1 MWMTAGSGYHLRGD
15 LPAKM
20 ANPHPARGARGASED
35 TGVQRYL
42 IRRLLLLIPTLFL
55 ASVLIFS
62 IIALAPG
69 DPARMMLGTQA
80 TPEEIEVE
88 RERLG
93 LNKPLP
99 VRYMVW
105 LSDIVQL
112 NLGVSQSNRRPVA
125 QLIGDAIPN
134 TLRLAFISLA
144 VAMVIG
150 FPLGVLAAVNANR
163 RIDAII
169 TGLNSLGLAMPAF
182 WFGLLLILFFSV
194 ELRWLPASG
203 IGEPTA
209 PFYARL
215 QYLIMPVA
223 TIAVSNLS
231 VFSRYVRS
239 AMIDVLS
246 ADYVRTARAK
256 GLAERVVVSRHA
268 LRNAMIPVITIVGI
282 QFGRLLGGA
291 VVTESVFAYPGIGRL
306 VINSIANRDYPVVQ
320 GTLMLVVLIFLL
332 TNIIVDASY
341 ALLDPRVKLE
351 RSQ

>member
-1 MWMTAGSGYHLRGD
+1 M
-15 LPAKM
+15 
-20 ANPHPARGARGASED
+20 
-35 TGVQRYL
+35 QRYL

-55 ASVLIFS
+55 ASVLIFA

-69 DPARMMLGTQA
+69 DPARMMLGSQA
-80 TPEEIEVE
+80 TPEEVEVE

-93 LNKPLP
+93 LDRPIP
-99 VRYMVW
+99 VRYAIW
-105 LSDIVQL
+105 LSDVAQL
-112 NLGVSQSNRRPVA
+112 NLGVSQSNRRPVSS
-125 QLIGDAIPN
+125 LIADAIPN
-134 TLRLAFISLA
+134 TMRLALISLA
-144 VAMVIG
+144 VAMLIG
-150 FPLGVLAAVNANR
+150 FPLGVFAAINANR
-163 RIDAII
+163 RVDAII
-169 TGLNSLGLAMPAF
+169 TGINSLGLAMPAF

-194 ELRWLPASG
+194 ELKWLPASG
-203 IGEPTA
+203 IGDA
-209 PFYARL
+209 NQSFMQRL
-215 QYLIMPVA
+215 PYLIMPVA

-256 GLAERVVVSRHA
+256 GLAEKVVIFNHA

-320 GTLMLVVLIFLL
+320 GTLMLVVLIFLI

-351 RSQ
+351 RAR